1 MAELK
6 FVIGSKRNP
15 TVGSFSEFKGQ
26 KLFDLRKHFISPTN
40 SEELIPTKKGISLN
54 ELQFK
59 LLIESLNQFSPEI
72 KEFFTESSDF
82 EIDME
87 ITTTIGR
94 EFEIIYE
101 NGKTTLKIDEN
112 FKTKLAID
120 QLQLF
125 SKLLDSFYKS
135 LIDVVDDSDE
145 IDLVMDGLNRRI
157 NKIL

>member
-26 KLFDLRKHFISPTN
+26 KLFDLRKYFINPNN

-54 ELQFK
+54 ELQFRF
-59 LLIESLNQFSPEI
+59 LIDSLNQFSPEI
-72 KEFFTESSDF
+72 TEFFTEKSEFS
-82 EIDME
+82 IDLE

-101 NGKTTLKIDEN
+101 NGKTTLKIDDN
-112 FKTKLAID
+112 FKNKLVID
-120 QLQLF
+120 QLLLF
-125 SKLLDSFYKS
+125 SKVLDSFYKS
-135 LIDVVDDSDE
+135 LIDVIDDSDE